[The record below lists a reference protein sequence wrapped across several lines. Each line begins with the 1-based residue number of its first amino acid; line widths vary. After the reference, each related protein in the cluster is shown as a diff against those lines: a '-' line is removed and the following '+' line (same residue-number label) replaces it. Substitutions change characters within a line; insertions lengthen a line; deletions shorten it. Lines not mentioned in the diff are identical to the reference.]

1 MAAEDNL
8 QFDLFISLFIHLLFI
23 SSCGSVNASEQKS
36 LLLFTKIRKTK
47 LNLPLT
53 CMRLNM

>member
-47 LNLPLT
+47 PSTYLYAFEYIT
-53 CMRLNM
+53 

>member
-1 MAAEDNL
+1 MAAGDNL
-8 QFDLFISLFIHLLFI
+8 QFDLFISLFIHRLFI
-23 SSCGSVNASEQKS
+23 SSCDSVNASEQKP

-47 LNLPLT
+47 LKLPLT